1 MLKPPCDEG
10 MVMSASSQRHAA
22 RNSDAW
28 VLATAILGSGMV
40 FIDGTVVNLTL
51 PILQAEFHATLTQA
65 QWVVEAYT
73 LFLAALT
80 LVGGSLGDRLG
91 RRRIFAVG
99 VLLFAGASA
108 WCGAASSTSQLIVA
122 RALQGIGGALLTP
135 ASLALI
141 SASFEPERRGKAI
154 GTWSGF
160 SAILA
165 GLGPVGGGWL
175 IEHAS
180 WRWVFWINIPLALLA
195 LAILFARVPE
205 SRDDSARGALD
216 WPGALC
222 AATGLGAIVYG
233 LLEST
238 SAQASSVQL
247 IGWIALGIAALCLFI
262 LIEARSPAPMMPLT
276 LFRSR
281 TFAGA
286 NILTLLL
293 YFALSGALFFFPF
306 NLIQIQ
312 GYSTTGAGAA
322 FVPFILIMFMLSR
335 WSGGLVARFGSKRPL
350 IIGPLI
356 AATGFALF
364 AVPDVGGSYWTTFF
378 PAVLVLSLGMSISV
392 APLTTTVMSAVDS
405 RHAGVASGINNAVS
419 RVAGLLAIA
428 VLGVVLLLTFN
439 TQLDRRLDAIDIPA
453 EARQQ
458 LQQQRIALAA
468 ISVPESLSSEH
479 RARVQ
484 RAIQESFIAAFRLVT
499 LIGAALAAASAFV
512 AWKMIG
518 TGDSQDS
525 SLGPRPPSLR
535 KDKVLS
541 FR

>member
-10 MVMSASSQRHAA
+10 IVLAPTGERHAA

-28 VLATAILGSGMV
+28 VLVTAILGSGMV

-51 PILQAEFHATLTQA
+51 PILQSEFHATLTQA
-65 QWVVEAYT
+65 QWVVEAYA
-73 LFLAALT
+73 LFLAALM
-80 LVGGSLGDRLG
+80 LVGGSFGDRFG
-91 RRRIFAVG
+91 RRRLFALG

-108 WCGAASSTSQLIVA
+108 WCGAATSMSQLIIA
-122 RALQGIGGALLTP
+122 RALQGIGGAMLTP

-141 SASFEPERRGKAI
+141 SAAFEPERRGKAI

-205 SRDDSARGALD
+205 SRDDGARGALD
-216 WPGALC
+216 WPGALT
-222 AATGLGAIVYG
+222 AAVGLGAIVYG

-238 SAQASSVQL
+238 NTQSNSTQL
-247 IGWIALGIAALCLFI
+247 IGWLAFGIAALCLFV
-262 LIEARSPAPMMPLT
+262 LIEARRRTPMMPLT
-276 LFRSR
+276 LFHSH
-281 TFAGA
+281 TFTGA
-286 NILTLLL
+286 NLLTLLL
-293 YFALSGALFFFPF
+293 YFALSGMLFFFPF

-312 GYSTTGAGAA
+312 GYRTTEAGAA
-322 FVPFILIMFMLSR
+322 LLPFILIMFLLSR

-356 AATGFALF
+356 AAIGFALF
-364 AVPDVGGSYWTTFF
+364 AVPGIGGSYWTTFF

-405 RHAGVASGINNAVS
+405 RHAGVASGINNAIS
-419 RVAGLLAIA
+419 RVAGLLAVA
-428 VLGVVLLLTFN
+428 VLGVLLLQTFN
-439 TQLDRRLDAIDIPA
+439 TQLEYRLDAIDIPV

-458 LQQQRIALAA
+458 LQQQRTALAA
-468 ISVPESLSSEH
+468 IAVPENLSPEH
-479 RARVQ
+479 RVTVQ
-484 RAIQESFIAAFRLVT
+484 RSIQESFIAAFRLVT
-499 LIGAALAAASAFV
+499 LIGAVLAAASALV

-518 TGDSQDS
+518 ADQ
-525 SLGPRPPSLR
+525 R
-535 KDKVLS
+535 K
-541 FR
+541 